1 MKTITAK
8 ALNHLSN
15 MIKTE
20 FLEKELNKFNERIN
34 NPNTYEDLIGITNE
48 EQQMEIATMF
58 IEWLDENKI
67 AL

>member
-15 MIKTE
+15 MIKIE